1 MSSLKHDTELSQAL
15 GTWTRVLLDRE
26 KGERKEEGEDEEKDE
41 EKKKDNE
48 DRTGRDEKG
57 EEETTQRRRGRGRKE
72 E

>member
-41 EKKKDNE
+41 EGQRGQ
-48 DRTGRDEKG
+48 DRKR
-57 EEETTQRRRGRGRKE
+57 
-72 E
+72 